1 MIAVLPLELMKN
13 SRIAGDI
20 LGLLGRNISTLLLT
34 YFDEPPNTGAAMV
47 MDLRDVYLKSMQQ
60 ELNRV
65 KEELQFSFP
74 GLHVVAEPES
84 GLLDQLETYPNTKKI
99 FTFLLADLPPLKALE
114 WLSNKGLKGRSAIWL
129 ASWTPGRL
137 RWNHGAELH
146 YRSREA
152 KSKDVAA
159 DFSQESNAAAAM
171 LEGYNLKPGSLEET
185 GDLALMRWRFNGA
198 SPSSLVKMVRQ
209 ELDERPMVLT
219 HLLPDINH

>member
-99 FTFLLADLPPLKALE
+99 LTFLLADLPPLKALE

>member
-99 FTFLLADLPPLKALE
+99 LTFLLADLPPLKALE

-209 ELDERPMVLT
+209 ELDESPMVLT

>member
-47 MDLRDVYLKSMQQ
+47 MDLRDVYRKSMQQ

-84 GLLDQLETYPNTKKI
+84 GLLDQLESFPNTKKLLA
-99 FTFLLADLPPLKALE
+99 FLLADLPPLKALE

-152 KSKDVAA
+152 KTRDEGG
-159 DFSQESNAAAAM
+159 DFSHESNAAAAM
-171 LEGYNLKPGSLEET
+171 LEGYNLKPGSQEET

-198 SPSSLVKMVRQ
+198 SPSSRVKMVRQ

>member
-1 MIAVLPLELMKN
+1 
-13 SRIAGDI
+13 
-20 LGLLGRNISTLLLT
+20 
-34 YFDEPPNTGAAMV
+34 
-47 MDLRDVYLKSMQQ
+47 
-60 ELNRV
+60 
-65 KEELQFSFP
+65 LQFSFP

>member
-1 MIAVLPLELMKN
+1 MIAVLPLELMKD
-13 SRIAGDI
+13 SRVSGDI

-60 ELNRV
+60 ELKKV
-65 KEELQFSFP
+65 KAEILFSFP

-84 GLLDQLETYPNTKKI
+84 GLLEQLEKYPNSKKLLM
-99 FTFLLADLPPLKALE
+99 FLLADLPPLKALE
-114 WLSNKGLKGRSAIWL
+114 WLSKKGLKGRSALWL
-129 ASWTPGRL
+129 ASWTPGLL
-137 RWNHGAELH
+137 RWNQGAELH
-146 YRSREA
+146 YRSRE
-152 KSKDVAA
+152 SKTREEGS
-159 DFSQESNAAAAM
+159 DFSQETSAAAAM
-171 LEGYNLKPGSLEET
+171 LEGYKLKPGYREET

-209 ELDERPMVLT
+209 ELNERSMVLT

>member
-13 SRIAGDI
+13 TRIAGDI

-34 YFDEPPNTGAAMV
+34 YFDEPPSTGAAMV
-47 MDLRDVYLKSMQQ
+47 MDLRDVYRKSMQQ
-60 ELNRV
+60 ELIRV
-65 KEELQFSFP
+65 KEEIQFSFP
-74 GLHVVAEPES
+74 SLNVVTEPED
-84 GLLDQLETYPNTKKI
+84 GLLLQLEQYPNTKGL
-99 FTFLLADLPPLKALE
+99 FAFLIADLPPLKALE
-114 WLSNKGLKGRSAIWL
+114 WISKKGLKGRSAVWL

-152 KSKDVAA
+152 KAREDGI
-159 DFSQESNAAAAM
+159 DFSQESYAAAAM
-171 LEGYNLKPGSLEET
+171 LEGYNLKPGSGEET

>member
-13 SRIAGDI
+13 TRIAADI

-34 YFDEPPNTGAAMV
+34 YFDEPPNTGAAIV
-47 MDLRDVYLKSMQQ
+47 MDLRDVYRKSMQQ

-74 GLHVVAEPES
+74 GLHVVTEPES
-84 GLLDQLETYPNTKKI
+84 GLLDQMESYPNTKKLLA
-99 FTFLLADLPPLKALE
+99 FLLADLPPLKALE

-129 ASWTPGRL
+129 TSWTPGRL

-152 KSKDVAA
+152 KVREEGA
-159 DFSQESNAAAAM
+159 DFSQESHAAAAM
-171 LEGYNLKPGSLEET
+171 LEGYKLKPGSLEET

>member
-47 MDLRDVYLKSMQQ
+47 MDLRDVYRKSMQQ

-84 GLLDQLETYPNTKKI
+84 GLLDQLESYPNSKKLLA
-99 FTFLLADLPPLKALE
+99 FLLADLPPLKALE

-159 DFSQESNAAAAM
+159 DFSQESDAAAAM